1 MACKEMR
8 EGGGSCADDV
18 VAQHVVP
25 RPPSISGK
33 HPRRTRAAEPRF
45 VSEYTRYRVR
55 VAVYGIKVTMDNKIE
70 GDAEVANRILL

>member
-18 VAQHVVP
+18 VAQHRSTSSFHFRKASAP
-25 RPPSISGK
+25 HAGSG
-33 HPRRTRAAEPRF
+33 TRF

-55 VAVYGIKVTMDNKIE
+55 VAVYGMEVTMDNKIE